1 MKRLLLLLLPLHAA
15 LALPTIANAEI
26 SEEIHKLCLD
36 ARDYSGCVRTNQ
48 SSSLKLK
55 KEMTGIGVNLFLNTE
70 TSEITIQSIINGTPA
85 SNADIES
92 GDVILEVDGKS
103 TKGVGIEEAIELIK
117 GPKDK
122 PVKLVL
128 VRTNE
133 KGKRKKIKIRLV
145 RDTFEIPKRNPSN
158 KMMMQEWLYRESPSD
173 LDLILE
179 KNGRSLR

>member
-1 MKRLLLLLLPLHAA
+1 MNRFLQ
-15 LALPTIANAEI
+15 LALTAGLLSPIAAQAEI
-26 SEEIHKLCLD
+26 SNEIHKRCLD

-55 KEMTGIGVNLFLNTE
+55 KEITGIGVNLFLNTE

-92 GDVILEVDGKS
+92 GDVILEIDGKS

-122 PVKLVL
+122 QVKLVL
-128 VRTNE
+128 GRTNE

-145 RDTFEIPKRNPSN
+145 RDTFEIPNNEYLNQMKIR
-158 KMMMQEWLYRESPSD
+158 EWFDRDFPSD
-173 LDLILE
+173 LDPMLQR
-179 KNGRSLR
+179 NGKSLR

>member
-1 MKRLLLLLLPLHAA
+1 MKGLFLFAITTGLLSSIAA
-15 LALPTIANAEI
+15 KAEI
-26 SEEIHKLCLD
+26 SEEIHNRCLD

-103 TKGVGIEEAIELIK
+103 MKGMGIEEAIELIK

-133 KGKRKKIKIRLV
+133 KGKRKKITIRLF
-145 RDTFEIPKRNPSN
+145 RDTFEIPNNESVNQMKIR
-158 KMMMQEWLYRESPSD
+158 EWFNRDLPTD
-173 LDLILE
+173 LDMMLQQ
-179 KNGRSLR
+179 NGKSIR

>member
-1 MKRLLLLLLPLHAA
+1 MKRFLLIALTAGLLSP
-15 LALPTIANAEI
+15 IATKAEI
-26 SEEIHKLCLD
+26 SNEIHKRCLD

-55 KEMTGIGVNLFLNTE
+55 KEITGIGVNLFLNTE

-85 SNADIES
+85 SNAGIES
-92 GDVILEVDGKS
+92 GDVILEIDGKS

-122 PVKLVL
+122 QVKLVL
-128 VRTNE
+128 GRTNE

-145 RDTFEIPKRNPSN
+145 RDTFEIPNNEYLNQMKIR
-158 KMMMQEWLYRESPSD
+158 EWFNRELPSD
-173 LDLILE
+173 LDPMLQR
-179 KNGRSLR
+179 NGKSLR

>member
-1 MKRLLLLLLPLHAA
+1 MKRFLLIALTAGLLSP
-15 LALPTIANAEI
+15 IATKAEI
-26 SEEIHKLCLD
+26 SNEIHKRCLD
-36 ARDYSGCVRTNQ
+36 ARDYSGCIRTNQ

-55 KEMTGIGVNLFLNTE
+55 KEITGIGVNLFLNTE

-92 GDVILEVDGKS
+92 GDVILEIDGNS

-122 PVKLVL
+122 QVKLVL
-128 VRTNE
+128 GRTNE

-145 RDTFEIPKRNPSN
+145 RDTFEIPNNEYLNQMKIR
-158 KMMMQEWLYRESPSD
+158 EWFNRELPSD
-173 LDLILE
+173 LDPMLQR
-179 KNGRSLR
+179 NGKSLR

>member
-1 MKRLLLLLLPLHAA
+1 MKRFLLPLLAA
-15 LALPTIANAEI
+15 LALPTASQAEI
-26 SEEIHKLCLD
+26 SDEIHKRCLD

-55 KEMTGIGVNLFLNTE
+55 KEITGIGVNLFLNTE

-128 VRTNE
+128 GRTNE

-145 RDTFEIPKRNPSN
+145 RDTFEIPNNEYLNQMKIREWFNRELPS
-158 KMMMQEWLYRESPSD
+158 Y
-173 LDLILE
+173 LDPMLHQ
-179 KNGRSLR
+179 NGKSLR

>member
-1 MKRLLLLLLPLHAA
+1 MKCLFVFAMSAGLLSPVASK
-15 LALPTIANAEI
+15 AEI
-26 SEEIHKLCLD
+26 SEEIHKRCLD
-36 ARDYSGCVRTNQ
+36 AKDYSGCVKTNH
-48 SSSLKLK
+48 SSGINLK
-55 KEMTGIGVNLFLNTE
+55 KEIIGIGVNLFLNSD
-70 TSEITIQSIINGTPA
+70 TSEVTILSVLKGTPA
-85 SNADIES
+85 FFSDIKS
-92 GDVILEVDGKS
+92 GDVILVVDGKS
-103 TKGVGIEEAIELIK
+103 TKGMSINEVIELIK

-128 VRTNE
+128 GRTNE
-133 KGKRKKIKIRLV
+133 KGKTKKIKIRLV

>member
-1 MKRLLLLLLPLHAA
+1 MKRFLLLALTAGLISPIAA
-15 LALPTIANAEI
+15 KAEI
-26 SEEIHKLCLD
+26 SEEIHKRCLD

-48 SSSLKLK
+48 SSSLNLK

-92 GDVILEVDGKS
+92 GDVILQVDGKS
-103 TKGVGIEEAIELIK
+103 MKGVGIEEAIELIK

-128 VRTNE
+128 GRTNE
-133 KGKRKKIKIRLV
+133 KGKRKKIKILLV
-145 RDTFEIPKRNPSN
+145 RDTFEIPNNQYLN
-158 KMMMQEWLYRESPSD
+158 KMKTIEWFNRELPSD
-173 LDLILE
+173 LDPMLQR
-179 KNGRSLR
+179 NGKSLR